1 MALDAPQ
8 RVFDVDAK
16 KHSLLGL
23 GIFLTD
29 TIVCTINVTGSH
41 EMVFAGI
48 DVYSLTTV
56 IFNWMMPL
64 LILQKIERRGLDSIG
79 LKVRSDRYL
88 IYTALAF
95 VGFCPPFFLFGVR
108 YSTSPSTCICQSYD
122 DVRDYLDCEHSAGLI
137 PPLIEYSGLVGT
149 SPSCVV
155 VFILPKRGERCIIIG
170 QDLCPKT

>member
-95 VGFCPPFFLFGVR
+95 VDFVLPSFFLGF
-108 YSTSPSTCICQSYD
+108 D
-122 DVRDYLDCEHSAGLI
+122 LEFDI
-137 PPLIEYSGLVGT
+137 PHLPQHVLVKVMMT
-149 SPSCVV
+149 
-155 VFILPKRGERCIIIG
+155 GEITWIASIVP
-170 QDLCPKT
+170 D

>member
-16 KHSLLGL
+16 KYSLLGL

-29 TIVCTINVTGSH
+29 RIVCTIINFTGSR

-64 LILQKIERRGLDSIG
+64 LIL
-79 LKVRSDRYL
+79 
-88 IYTALAF
+88 
-95 VGFCPPFFLFGVR
+95 
-108 YSTSPSTCICQSYD
+108 
-122 DVRDYLDCEHSAGLI
+122 
-137 PPLIEYSGLVGT
+137 
-149 SPSCVV
+149 
-155 VFILPKRGERCIIIG
+155 
-170 QDLCPKT
+170 